1 MMTTTFLIPVSGRP
15 NAGKTSLIN
24 FLSHSR
30 RPVGKQAG
38 TTLKITSV
46 LLIKNLFL
54 IDLPGYGRI
63 TKRSKKLED
72 NIKNDII
79 SFLEDPSN
87 QLLFAL
93 HIIDISTFHHMV
105 TSLEKKGIIPIDI
118 EMIQFVDEIS
128 KHPPI
133 VVLNKIDK
141 VKTEIVRQN
150 LSLLQSYDIPESEI
164 FLLSLRTKKGCRT
177 LRNRIKELV
186 VQKLGPPYEHF

>member
-1 MMTTTFLIPVSGRP
+1 MTTTFLIPVSGRP

>member
-46 LLIKNLFL
+46 PLIKNLLL

-128 KHPPI
+128 NHPPI

-164 FLLSLRTKKGCRT
+164 FLLSLRTKNGCRA
-177 LRNRIKELV
+177 LRNRVKELV

>member
-1 MMTTTFLIPVSGRP
+1 MTTTFLIPVSGRP

-46 LLIKNLFL
+46 PLIKNLFL

-72 NIKNDII
+72 NIKNEII

-177 LRNRIKELV
+177 LRNRVKELV
-186 VQKLGPPYEHF
+186 VQKLGSPYEHF